1 MWFGSGLV
9 WCEMAASHDMA
20 GLVGHMT
27 GTSMTSASGDQRPE
41 VTTNTSEHIPREAD
55 DVDRR
60 MRSEKIAAI
69 YPNRT
74 WIIKRQSRPKS
85 MANRK

>member
-1 MWFGSGLV
+1 MLCGSGLV

-41 VTTNTSEHIPREAD
+41 VTSDTSEHIGKQMMSIG
-55 DVDRR
+55 V
-60 MRSEKIAAI
+60 
-69 YPNRT
+69 
-74 WIIKRQSRPKS
+74 
-85 MANRK
+85 